1 MPFYEHVFLA
11 RQDVSSQQVEALV
24 EQFKGVIAN
33 GGGTVGKVEAWGLKS
48 TSYRIKKNRKAHY
61 TLMNIDAPPA
71 AIAEMERQMSLNEDV
86 IRYLT
91 LKVEKHET
99 ELSAMMQK
107 RDRDRDDRPG
117 GGFGGRGGFGGGG
130 FGGGGFR
137 GGGGFGGGRDRD
149 RGPRRDGPSPDA
161 GQAEGSAE

>member
-1 MPFYEHVFLA
+1 MPLYEHIFLA

-24 EQFKGVIAN
+24 EQFKGVITN
-33 GGGTVGKVEAWGLKS
+33 GGGTIGKVEAWGLKS

-71 AIAEMERQMSLNEDV
+71 AVAEMERQMGLNEDV

-91 LKVEKHET
+91 LKVDAHET
-99 ELSAMMQK
+99 ESVGDDAK
-107 RDRDRDDRPG
+107 RDRNDRDDRP

-130 FGGGGFR
+130 FR
-137 GGGGFGGGRDRD
+137 GAPAR
-149 RGPRRDGPSPDA
+149 PP
-161 GQAEGSAE
+161 